1 MSFFWAVLL
10 AGDTI
15 AISISFFL
23 SYFLREE
30 IIPEFFNSLSVARLE
45 PLRTYI
51 PLLLVFLL
59 IWIAVGWEEELYEDK
74 GFWDELKGI
83 WTTDIITGFLT
94 LSIAYI
100 GKREFMLSRV
110 LLLMSVFLA
119 AFTVPILR
127 LILKKIFFSL
137 GIGLRPVAIIGK
149 EKEGQNLATE
159 LQREWYAGYR
169 VKKIYE
175 NIDKIERK
183 IKEDN
188 IREVFIL
195 SSCFA
200 PSTLRALVL
209 RLEGIANIN
218 IIPEV
223 HRISLAYGKLKN
235 IGIYMALSPYHK
247 LYKKENLLI
256 KRAIDLILASLL
268 LLLLWPAFL
277 LIAIAIK
284 LDSKGPILYKQRRL
298 GIGEKPFHMLKF
310 RSMRVDADRVLQ
322 RILRK
327 SPELREEWK
336 KYKKLKN
343 DPRVTRVGR
352 FLRKWSLD
360 ELPQLFNVLK
370 GEMSLVGP
378 RPYLPKERGDMG
390 GYRKI
395 IFRVKPG
402 ITGLW
407 QIRGRNTLPFEVRL
421 ALDEFYVRNWSLW
434 LDFVILVKTTKAVLE
449 RKGAY

>member
-1 MSFFWAVLL
+1 MRFFWALLL
-10 AGDTI
+10 AGDAL
-15 AISISFFL
+15 AISFSFFF
-23 SYFLREE
+23 SYFLRER
-30 IIPEFFNSLSVARLE
+30 IIPEFFNSLRIAHLE
-45 PLRTYI
+45 PLSTYI
-51 PLLLVFLL
+51 PLLLIFILL
-59 IWIAVGWEEELYEDK
+59 WIAVGWEEELYEHR
-74 GFWDELKGI
+74 GFWEELKGI
-83 WTTDIITGFLT
+83 WTTDIVSGFLT

-100 GKREFMLSRV
+100 GKKEFMLSRV
-110 LLLMSVFLA
+110 MLLTTVFLTA
-119 AFTVPILR
+119 VAVPALR
-127 LILKKIFFSL
+127 FILKKILFSL
-137 GIGLRPVAIIGK
+137 GIGLRPVAIVGR
-149 EKEGQNLATE
+149 EKEARDLAME

-169 VKKIYE
+169 VKKVYE
-175 NIDKIERK
+175 DTDRIERK
-183 IKEDN
+183 IREDG

-200 PSTLRALVL
+200 PSTLRSLVL
-209 RLEGIANIN
+209 RLEGMASIN

-223 HRISLAYGKLKN
+223 HKISLAYGKLKN
-235 IGIYMALSPYHK
+235 IGIYMTLSPYHK

-256 KRAIDLILASLL
+256 KRAMDLLLSSLL
-268 LLLLWPAFL
+268 LLFLSPLLLA
-277 LIAIAIK
+277 IAIAIK
-284 LDSKGPILYKQRRL
+284 LDSKGPIIYRQRRL
-298 GIGEKPFHMLKF
+298 GMGERPFYIFKF
-310 RSMRVDADRVLQ
+310 RSMRADADRVLQ
-322 RILRK
+322 RLLRK
-327 SPELREEWK
+327 NPELREEWE

-434 LDFVILVKTTKAVLE
+434 LDFVILVKTAKAVLE
-449 RKGAY
+449 REGAY